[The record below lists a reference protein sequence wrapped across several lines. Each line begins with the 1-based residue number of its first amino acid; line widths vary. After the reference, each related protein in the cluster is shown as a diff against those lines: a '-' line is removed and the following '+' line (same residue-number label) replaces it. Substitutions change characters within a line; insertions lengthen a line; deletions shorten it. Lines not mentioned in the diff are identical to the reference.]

1 MEFKSADAK
10 YTVYEGSAPMDCAVD
25 KWGNLFF
32 VTKNDTI
39 YGIDFD
45 NEDDTPYVIAERPY
59 VKQSQAIDVR
69 FNDDIWWCNGNST
82 EGVLGVANRNQ
93 TGQYYNISNPIL
105 IHEEWERSESC
116 TGLTVDDG
124 NRVFFSSS
132 TYIHTFDIKEGK
144 TSDAV

>member
-1 MEFKSADAK
+1 
-10 YTVYEGSAPMDCAVD
+10 MDCAVD

-105 IHEEWERSESC
+105 IHREW
-116 TGLTVDDG
+116 
-124 NRVFFSSS
+124 
-132 TYIHTFDIKEGK
+132 
-144 TSDAV
+144 